1 MNVLVKWFIT
11 LLMLP
16 TLWACD
22 GGGGS
27 SGGSSGGGSEPPP
40 GGTLTEIVLE
50 LSPVTSEGSA
60 VAARN
65 ASRLTPST
73 LTLRLVA
80 LGVYDNGERL
90 DITDRVDWLSSDPTL
105 AMFSSPGTLL
115 ITGPGP
121 VNISARFQTVSSVP
135 VSIPRW
141 LGDPVALTVVS
152 ANTTLRIGEEA
163 LLQADLV
170 YRDNMRLSAQSIVS
184 WTSSDPNV
192 VAVSADGKLQ
202 ATGDGQAT
210 VTGGAQG
217 VTATVQVAVLNTRSP
232 ADQRLVGMRI
242 EPSVIDIPLLGTQ
255 VVRVIGQFSDG
266 SLSDLTPFV
275 SWQTEQP
282 QVASLVE
289 GPAVRGLMAGETRLL
304 ARYEGL
310 TSTPARVNVRQAELV
325 SLTLDVPSRTLPA
338 GVETSVQI
346 IGTYSDN
353 TQAVLSEGVT
363 ITAAPQEGVTVLSP
377 TRVRAERQGEV
388 TLVARVGNLDSPPVI
403 VNITAAELRTL
414 TITDTSLSLPLGAS
428 KVLNVIGGFSDGQVL
443 QMTDQVTLYSD
454 NPTILEGSAGGTVLA
469 KSIGDATVTAVSGQV
484 SSNSVLVSVTN
495 AEIESIQV
503 QPADTQIP
511 LGLTESL
518 KAYAYYSDGSV
529 TDISALALW
538 ELSDEGVYAAH
549 LGQGQLRALRA
560 GEMRVRALF
569 EGSASEAVT
578 VLLTDAIVTSIV
590 VTPPS
595 ASMAAGNSQAFT
607 ATGIYSDGTSED
619 ITSQV
624 LWRTNAPTVAR
635 FSVSNVL
642 TSSVPGDIE
651 ITASLGTSV
660 TSQPVVVTV
669 TAAQLSDVQINP
681 VPMTLPLGRSAP
693 LVVTGT
699 YSDGTTADLTTQVP
713 FWLIANP
720 FVATVGPDGTVMAVG
735 EGSTSVAARFTVNG
749 NDFIASTTINVTAAV
764 LERIEAQTTAGQ
776 LSLSLPKG
784 TTAQLQARAYYS
796 DGSSI
801 DTTFQSSWQSSD
813 ANVAE
818 AFTTGLLTARGIGE
832 ASVSA
837 SFGELISNPVQVTVS
852 EATLQELTVTPPVTT
867 VPLGVAVQLQADGL
881 FTDGTRSNIT
891 DDVEWESDNSGV
903 VVAGPFGDMYPMMPG
918 QATITARTREGLV
931 DQAVITVT
939 AAALESIQLTPS
951 PVALPR
957 GINKQITAEGN
968 YTDGSTQ
975 DLTELVDW
983 RSLDTD
989 VATVNQ
995 VGLVTAISQ
1004 GSTTLHAT
1012 YSGISSPP
1020 VAVTVSDPVL
1030 EQIQITPDTS
1040 SLSVGLTRALTAT
1053 GVYSDDSTVDLTNSV
1068 QWNSSAPTVAG
1079 VSGSGVVT
1087 ARQQG
1092 AATISARFEFVTGSA
1107 TVDVTA
1113 AQLTSIVVTGAPE
1126 SLASGYSAQL
1136 VATGNYTDGSTADI
1150 SNQVAW
1156 SSSQSTILRVS
1167 SSGVVTGLAQGTASV
1182 HAALSGI
1189 TSNDAFTTVTSA
1201 VLLTLVVSPEEIT
1214 LPRGLTRSV
1223 AARGDYSDNQS
1234 ADLTTSVAWQ
1244 SQNPAVATVDSSGL
1258 IRGVST
1264 GTATIVAR
1272 RDGITSNT
1280 VTVTVTEAQLSS
1292 ISITPTSLV
1301 IPRGVANKL
1310 TATGTYTDGSTQ
1322 DISAQVSWLPANAAI
1337 ATVSPTGIVT
1347 GANVGQTTVRAS
1359 TGGVNSNTVTVR
1371 VTQAALTSLSIT
1383 PQPVAV
1389 AQGRTQQMTATGRYS
1404 DGSTQNL
1411 SSAVSWRSS
1420 NPSIFTVNSA
1430 GLVNGVFLGE
1440 GTLSA
1445 TLGSVT
1451 GTGVIKVET
1460 GPSIVSVSGGLSVGS
1475 AGLGCLT
1482 DGNTSSGY
1490 DSSCV
1495 TYRINAVNFG
1505 WTPGVTQITL
1515 AAPFSVPLKSITFTG
1530 YWRQATSGA
1539 LGSWAIFGCTKSAC
1553 DSANRVELAPATS
1566 IGFVTR
1572 ISFNDNTTV
1581 YPFYRAVFMN
1591 GPVQANG
1598 GSGTANFSEVLYG
1611 F

>member
-1 MNVLVKWFIT
+1 MKVLLKWLIT
-11 LLMLP
+11 LLILP

-22 GGGGS
+22 GGGGN
-27 SGGSSGGGSEPPP
+27 GGGSDAGGGEPPL
-40 GGTLTEIVLE
+40 GGILKEIVLE
-50 LSPVTSEGSA
+50 LFPIAAKDAALAAQGVTA
-60 VAARN
+60 QK
-65 ASRLTPST
+65 PST
-73 LTLRLVA
+73 LTLRIKA
-80 LGVYDNGERL
+80 FGVYDSGERE
-90 DITDRVDWLSSDPTL
+90 DITEQVDWLSSDISL
-105 AMFSSPGTLL
+105 ATFSTPGVLL
-115 ITGPGP
+115 ITGAGP
-121 VNISARFQTVSSVP
+121 VNITARLKTISSVP

-141 LGDPVALTVVS
+141 LGDPVALTVLS
-152 ANTTLRIGEEA
+152 ANTTMKVGEEA
-163 LLQADLV
+163 RLDADLV
-170 YRDNMRLSAQSIVS
+170 YRDEMRLSAQSIIS
-184 WTSSDPNV
+184 WTSSHPDV
-192 VAVSADGKLQ
+192 VAVSADGNLK
-202 ATGDGQAT
+202 AKGDGQAT
-210 VTGGAQG
+210 VTGVAQG
-217 VTATVQVAVLNTRSP
+217 VTATVQVAVSL
-232 ADQRLVGMRI
+232 QEERLVGMRI

-255 VVRVIGQFSDG
+255 PVRVIGQFSDG
-266 SLSDLTPFV
+266 SLSELTRFV
-275 SWQTEQP
+275 SWQIEQP
-282 QVASLVE
+282 QVASLVP
-289 GPAVRGLMAGETRLL
+289 GPAVRGLIAGETRLL
-304 ARYEGL
+304 ARLEGL
-310 TSTPARVNVRQAELV
+310 TSAPARVSVRQAELV
-325 SLTLDVPSRTLPA
+325 SLTLNVPSHTLPA
-338 GVETSVQI
+338 GVETSIQI

-353 TQAVLSEGVT
+353 TKAVLSEGVT

-377 TRVRAERQGEV
+377 TSVRAERQGDV

-403 VNITAAELRTL
+403 VNVTAAELRTL
-414 TITDTSLSLPLGAS
+414 TITDTSPSLPLGAS

-443 QMTDQVTLYSD
+443 QMTDQVTLSID
-454 NPTILEGSAGGTVLA
+454 NPAILEGAAGSTVLA
-469 KSIGDATVTAVSGQV
+469 KSMGDATVTAFSGQV
-484 SSNSVLVSVTN
+484 SSNSVRVSVTD
-495 AEIESIQV
+495 AEIESIQI
-503 QPADTQIP
+503 QGAPPPIP

-538 ELSDEGVYAAH
+538 ELSDEGVYVAH
-549 LGQGQLRALRA
+549 LGQGQLQALRA
-560 GEMRVRALF
+560 GETRVRALF
-569 EGSASEAVT
+569 EGRASEAVT
-578 VLLTDAIVTSIV
+578 VSVTDAIVTSIV

-595 ASMAAGNSQAFT
+595 ASMAAGNTQAFT
-607 ATGIYSDGTSED
+607 ATGRYSDGTNKD

-624 LWRTNAPTVAR
+624 LWSSNAPMVAR
-635 FSVSNVL
+635 FGASNVL
-642 TSSVPGDIE
+642 TSSMPGDIE
-651 ITASLGTSV
+651 ISASLGTSV
-660 TSQPVVVTV
+660 TSQPVLVTV
-669 TAAQLSDVQINP
+669 TAAQLADVQIDAP
-681 VPMTLPLGRSAP
+681 PMTLALGRSAS
-693 LVVTGT
+693 LVVTGI
-699 YSDGTTADLTTQVP
+699 YSDGTTADLTAQVP

-720 FVATVGPDGTVMAVG
+720 FVATVGPDGTVTTLG
-735 EGSTSVAARFTVNG
+735 EGSTAVAARITVDG
-749 NDFIASTTINVTAAV
+749 KEFIASTMINVTTAV
-764 LERIEAQTTAGQ
+764 LERIEAQTTAGL

-784 TTAQLQARAYYS
+784 TSGQLHARAYYS
-796 DGSSI
+796 DGSSV

-813 ANVAE
+813 PSVAK
-818 AFTTGLLTARGIGE
+818 ALTTGLLAARGLGE
-832 ASVSA
+832 ASVRA
-837 SFGELISNPVQVTVS
+837 SFGGLISNSVQVTVS
-852 EATLQELTVTPPVTT
+852 EATLQELTVTPAVAT

-881 FTDGTRSNIT
+881 FTDGTSSDIT

-931 DQAVITVT
+931 NQAFITVT

-957 GINKQITAEGN
+957 GINRQITAVGN

-995 VGLVTAISQ
+995 RGLVTAINQ
-1004 GSTTLHAT
+1004 GSTTLDAT
-1012 YSGISSPP
+1012 YGGISSTP

-1068 QWNSSAPTVAG
+1068 QWNSSSPTVAG

-1113 AQLTSIVVTGAPE
+1113 AQLTSIVVTGAPA
-1126 SLASGYSAQL
+1126 SLPSGYSAQL

-1167 SSGVVTGLAQGTASV
+1167 SSGGVTGLAQGTASV

-1201 VLLTLVVSPEEIT
+1201 VLLTLAVSPDEIT

-1234 ADLTTSVAWQ
+1234 ADLTTSVSWQ

-1264 GTATIVAR
+1264 GTAMIVAS

-1280 VTVTVTEAQLSS
+1280 VTVTVTEAQLSF

-1301 IPRGVANKL
+1301 IPRGVANTL

-1322 DISAQVSWLPANAAI
+1322 NISAQVSWLPANATV
-1337 ATVSPTGIVT
+1337 ATVSPTGVVT

-1359 TGGVNSNTVTVR
+1359 SGGVNSNTVTVQ
-1371 VTQAALTSLSIT
+1371 VTQAVLTSLSIS
-1383 PQPVAV
+1383 PQPVAI

-1420 NPSIFTVNSA
+1420 NTSIFTVNSA
-1430 GLVNGVFLGE
+1430 GLVSGVFLGE

-1451 GTGVIKVET
+1451 GTAVIKVEK

-1482 DGNTSSGY
+1482 DGNTSDAY

-1495 TYRINAVNFG
+1495 TYSLNSVNFG
-1505 WTPGVTQITL
+1505 WTPGSTQMTL
-1515 AAPFSVPLKSITFTG
+1515 ATTFSVPLKSIRFTG
-1530 YWRQATSGA
+1530 YWRQAPAGA
-1539 LGSWAIFGCTKSAC
+1539 LGSWAIFGCNTSAC
-1553 DSANRVELAPATS
+1553 STDSRVQLSPATP
-1566 IGFVTR
+1566 IGFGTR
-1572 ISFNDNTTV
+1572 ISFSDNTTV
-1581 YPFYRAVFMN
+1581 YPFYRAIFMA
-1591 GPVQANG
+1591 GPVNRNG
-1598 GSGTANFSEVLYG
+1598 GSGTANFSEVIYG